1 MLLLTRPLLIFKVR
15 PFGIER
21 NGNKWSASLALILV
35 DLLQNDHFLFFLSVL
50 DPSGEIFP
58 SKVMVSITGGQERAE
73 TDARGRYGDQPVCP
87 VSESANSKSERRALS
102 RFAPRVI
109 FPEREKDKIH
119 KNGCTYVSTKAPLFP
134 LPNIRTILLG
144 ARNTWNIRDLRRMW
158 SKIFHVCF
166 LK

>member
-1 MLLLTRPLLIFKVR
+1 MGRKLIKTKSRAQSKHCTVRKFSKVKKITRPLLIFKVR

-87 VSESANSKSERRALS
+87 VSESANSKSETRALS

-109 FPEREKDKIH
+109 LPERAEKK
-119 KNGCTYVSTKAPLFP
+119 G
-134 LPNIRTILLG
+134 R
-144 ARNTWNIRDLRRMW
+144 
-158 SKIFHVCF
+158 
-166 LK
+166 